1 MDLLQPTA
9 RLTIEIPQRRIG
21 ALLQAQE
28 QEIQDQVRAAVEHTV
43 ANYDYAA
50 QVATVVR
57 AEMAKAIHHAVSEW
71 LASQPIRTAINAGI
85 AQRLQAA
92 IDNLQED
99 L

>member
-9 RLTIEIPQRRIG
+9 ILTIEIPKRRIG
-21 ALLQAQE
+21 VLLQAQE
-28 QEIQDQVRAAVEHTV
+28 QEIQAQVQAAVEHAV

-57 AEMAKAIHHAVSEW
+57 AEMAKAIHSAVSEW